1 MTLLCASARLARRP
15 LFIPRGVI
23 HESSVRN
30 TGKMNGGGS
39 RRRGAPGKGSSNNRG
54 IKRELKVCRSRICVK
69 RRKGRVIRR
78 RDIEATTAARMK
90 RNDGEGWG
98 WGMGDGGGGSKQAER
113 VHPRRLCT
121 RAFFLSLRIEP
132 FSSRRHVIYLA
143 FRPIGSSA
151 EIITGS
157 FRRVVIPT

>member
-1 MTLLCASARLARRP
+1 MTLLCAGACLARRP

-30 TGKMNGGGS
+30 TGKMNGGGR

-69 RRKGRVIRR
+69 RRKGKVIRR
-78 RDIEATTAARMK
+78 RDIEAATAARMK
-90 RNDGEGWG
+90 RNERRR
-98 WGMGDGGGGSKQAER
+98 GMRGKQAE
-113 VHPRRLCT
+113 HPPPSASMHA
-121 RAFFLSLRIEP
+121 RAFFLSLLIEP
-132 FSSRRHVIYLA
+132 FSSRRRVIYLA